1 VPGSRLLYL
10 ATTLQQA
17 TADLY
22 YSSNRRTDAELCL
35 LRLCDETLSGD
46 LSALTARIQRVEDTL
61 ERLPALLNNG
71 ISEHP
76 GKPAPARSAAK
87 PPVQKTP
94 APVPADSPPWD
105 EERPPLPQDP
115 PLDDERPPLPEEP
128 PEPGEPS
135 FERESLAEEMTSTP
149 PVRRETASPT
159 PAMGPANS
167 APAGNASGATR
178 GAAWWR
184 ALAEECKGRLPPMYR
199 AFLDK
204 CKGEL
209 KDSIVTVYA
218 PDEIIRGRLDN
229 DRVLGAL
236 QELSALKAGG
246 PVTVRLT
253 VGSGPASSPE
263 DKLQG
268 LIQMGSQLDNF
279 TIQ

>member
-1 VPGSRLLYL
+1 MQL
-10 ATTLQQA
+10 
-17 TADLY
+17 
-22 YSSNRRTDAELCL
+22 
-35 LRLCDETLSGD
+35 
-46 LSALTARIQRVEDTL
+46 
-61 ERLPALLNNG
+61 
-71 ISEHP
+71 
-76 GKPAPARSAAK
+76 
-87 PPVQKTP
+87 
-94 APVPADSPPWD
+94 
-105 EERPPLPQDP
+105 
-115 PLDDERPPLPEEP
+115 
-128 PEPGEPS
+128 
-135 FERESLAEEMTSTP
+135 
-149 PVRRETASPT
+149 
-159 PAMGPANS
+159 
-167 APAGNASGATR
+167 
-178 GAAWWR
+178 
-184 ALAEECKGRLPPMYR
+184 MYR

-279 TIQ
+279 SIQ